1 MQRLLTFV
9 GDGVGKVDAQSL
21 DISKDPYIKIS
32 MISGSK
38 TREKLIRLKSGINDI
53 RKRVKIRG
61 RTFRFK
67 IENVDGNPLTIH
79 RGIEIMIEEDY
90 D

>member
-1 MQRLLTFV
+1 MAIT
-9 GDGVGKVDAQSL
+9 ATSL
-21 DISKDPYIKIS
+21 DVTKSPEIKLS
-32 MISGSK
+32 MLSGGK
-38 TREKLIRLKSGINDI
+38 TRTKILKLKSGMNEI

-79 RGIEIMIEEDY
+79 RGIEIHIEEDF